1 MTLSR
6 AHCQLSRHKQTRY
19 KVVFRW
25 YDVST
30 YLRMTRDEII
40 TVIAMQSPDHTEL
53 QSAPGAPLSYELLIS
68 SIAEVHARTQAGAA
82 GAVNRYLTLR
92 NWFIGAY
99 VVQFEQN
106 GADRASYGQQLL
118 LHLARDLK
126 KRQIP
131 GCSPEMLGRMR
142 VFYRTYPQLRES
154 DSSPFAR
161 EPGAPA
167 AAAEQTEISSP
178 AVTKFEAALPTPLGR
193 QALLRLSWSH
203 LIELIRLD
211 DPWKRAFYENECLRG
226 SWSKRELQR
235 QISSLLYERTGLSLD
250 KQAVIE
256 RGRRQASA
264 ARVQI
269 SELIRDPYVL
279 EFVGLAEQPS
289 YTESDLE
296 TALLDHIQ
304 GFLLELGSG
313 FCFEA
318 RQKRITVGAEHDYID
333 LVFYHRLLR
342 CHLLI
347 ELKVR
352 HFQHSDAGQ
361 MNFYLNY
368 WKREITSPEDN
379 PPVGLLLCS
388 DKDQTK
394 VEYAIGGLD
403 QQLFVSRYL
412 VALPTAHEIERLVE
426 RDRAL
431 WEQRCESGGTQPCAP
446 HQGS

>member
-1 MTLSR
+1 M
-6 AHCQLSRHKQTRY
+6 
-19 KVVFRW
+19 
-25 YDVST
+25 
-30 YLRMTRDEII
+30 
-40 TVIAMQSPDHTEL
+40 
-53 QSAPGAPLSYELLIS
+53 SYELLIF
-68 SIAEVHARTQAGAA
+68 SIAEVHARTQIGAA

-106 GADRASYGQQLL
+106 GADRANYGQQLL

-126 KRQIP
+126 RRRIP

-142 VFYRTYPQLRES
+142 VFYRTYPQLGENGSSLFATES
-154 DSSPFAR
+154 GTSS
-161 EPGAPA
+161 APTD
-167 AAAEQTEISSP
+167 QIEISSP
-178 AVTKFEAALPTPLGR
+178 AVTKSDTALPTPLGG
-193 QALLRLSWSH
+193 QTLLRLSWSH
-203 LIELIRLD
+203 LIELIRLE
-211 DPWKRAFYENECLRG
+211 DPWKRAFYENECLKG

-256 RGRRQASA
+256 RARRQASG

-279 EFVGLAEQPS
+279 EFVGLAEQPR

-318 RQKRITVGAEHDYID
+318 RQKRITVGNEHDYID

-347 ELKVR
+347 
-352 HFQHSDAGQ
+352 
-361 MNFYLNY
+361 
-368 WKREITSPEDN
+368 
-379 PPVGLLLCS
+379 
-388 DKDQTK
+388 
-394 VEYAIGGLD
+394 
-403 QQLFVSRYL
+403 SR
-412 VALPTAHEIERLVE
+412 
-426 RDRAL
+426 
-431 WEQRCESGGTQPCAP
+431 
-446 HQGS
+446 

>member
-1 MTLSR
+1 MPFSDPR
-6 AHCQLSRHKQTRY
+6 EPQVPAGS
-19 KVVFRW
+19 
-25 YDVST
+25 
-30 YLRMTRDEII
+30 
-40 TVIAMQSPDHTEL
+40 
-53 QSAPGAPLSYELLIS
+53 PLSYELLIA
-68 SIAEVHARTQAGAA
+68 SIAEVHARTHAGAA

-106 GADRASYGQQLL
+106 GADRAAYGQQLL

-126 KRQIP
+126 KRRIP

-142 VFYRTYPQLRES
+142 VFYRTYPQLRS
-154 DSSPFAR
+154 MPTDQS
-161 EPGAPA
+161 
-167 AAAEQTEISSP
+167 EISSP
-178 AVTKFEAALPTPLGR
+178 MVTKSGTELPTPLDGPT
-193 QALLRLSWSH
+193 LLRLSWSH
-203 LIELIRLD
+203 LIELMRLQ

-235 QISSLLYERTGLSLD
+235 QIGSLLYERTGLSLD

-256 RGRRQASA
+256 RARQQASA
-264 ARVQI
+264 ARLQI

-279 EFVGLAEQPS
+279 EFVGLAEQPR

-318 RQKRITVGAEHDYID
+318 RQKRITVGTEHDYID
-333 LVFYHRLLR
+333 LVFYHRVLR

-368 WKREITSPEDN
+368 RSISLAF
-379 PPVGLLLCS
+379 GRA
-388 DKDQTK
+388 TK
-394 VEYAIGGLD
+394 
-403 QQLFVSRYL
+403 
-412 VALPTAHEIERLVE
+412 
-426 RDRAL
+426 
-431 WEQRCESGGTQPCAP
+431 
-446 HQGS
+446 

>member
-1 MTLSR
+1 
-6 AHCQLSRHKQTRY
+6 
-19 KVVFRW
+19 
-25 YDVST
+25 
-30 YLRMTRDEII
+30 
-40 TVIAMQSPDHTEL
+40 
-53 QSAPGAPLSYELLIS
+53 LSYELLIA
-68 SIAEVHARTQAGAA
+68 SIAEVHARTQSGAA

-99 VVQFEQN
+99 IVQFEQD

-126 KRQIP
+126 RRRIP

-142 VFYRTYPQLRES
+142 VFYRTYPQLHENG
-154 DSSPFAR
+154 SSPFVTEFETSSVPA
-161 EPGAPA
+161 EPI
-167 AAAEQTEISSP
+167 EISSP
-178 AVTKFEAALPTPLGR
+178 AVTKSETALPTPLGR
-193 QALLRLSWSH
+193 RTLLRLSWSH
-203 LIELIRLD
+203 LIELIRLE

-235 QISSLLYERTGLSLD
+235 QIGSLLYERTGLSLD

-256 RGRRQASA
+256 RARQQATA
-264 ARVQI
+264 APVQI

-279 EFVGLAEQPS
+279 EFVGLAEQPR

-304 GFLLELGSG
+304 GFLLELGSC

-318 RQKRITVGAEHDYID
+318 RQKRITVGTEHDYID

-352 HFQHSDAGQ
+352 HFQHTDAGQ

-368 WKREITSPEDN
+368 WKREVTSLEDN

-388 DKDQTK
+388 EKDQTK
-394 VEYAIGGLD
+394 VEYATGGLD

-412 VALPTAHEIERLVE
+412 VALPKATEIERLVE

-431 WEQRCESGGTQPCAP
+431 WERRGATNGTQSCAP
-446 HQGS
+446 PRSS

>member
-1 MTLSR
+1 
-6 AHCQLSRHKQTRY
+6 
-19 KVVFRW
+19 
-25 YDVST
+25 
-30 YLRMTRDEII
+30 
-40 TVIAMQSPDHTEL
+40 MQSSDHREL
-53 QSAPGAPLSYELLIS
+53 QSAAGAPLSYELLIS

-126 KRQIP
+126 KRRIP

-154 DSSPFAR
+154 GSSPFAR
-161 EPGAPA
+161 EPGTSA
-167 AAAEQTEISSP
+167 AATEQIEISSP
-178 AVTKFEAALPTPLGR
+178 AVTKSEAALPTPLGR

-203 LIELIRLD
+203 LIELIRLE

-256 RGRRQASA
+256 RARRQASA

-368 WKREITSPEDN
+368 WKREVTSPEDN

-412 VALPTAHEIERLVE
+412 VALPKANEIERLVE

-431 WEQRCESGGTQPCAP
+431 WERRGASGGTQSCAP

>member
-1 MTLSR
+1 M
-6 AHCQLSRHKQTRY
+6 
-19 KVVFRW
+19 
-25 YDVST
+25 
-30 YLRMTRDEII
+30 
-40 TVIAMQSPDHTEL
+40 
-53 QSAPGAPLSYELLIS
+53 SYESLIS
-68 SIAEVHARTQAGAA
+68 SIAEVHARTQTGAA

-92 NWFIGAY
+92 NWFIGAH

-106 GADRASYGQQLL
+106 GADRAIYGQQLL
-118 LHLARDLK
+118 VHLARDL
-126 KRQIP
+126 RRRRIP

-142 VFYRTYPQLRES
+142 VFYRAYPQLGENGPSLFAMES
-154 DSSPFAR
+154 GTSSVPT
-161 EPGAPA
+161 EI
-167 AAAEQTEISSP
+167 EISSP
-178 AVTKFEAALPTPLGR
+178 AVTKSDTALPTPLGR

-203 LIELIRLD
+203 LIELIRLE

-256 RGRRQASA
+256 RARRQASE

-279 EFVGLAEQPS
+279 EFVGLAEQPR

-318 RQKRITVGAEHDYID
+318 RQKRITVGQEHDYID

-347 ELKVR
+347 DLKVR

-368 WKREITSPEDN
+368 WKREVTSPEDN

-412 VALPTAHEIERLVE
+412 VALPKPNEIERLVE

-431 WEQRCESGGTQPCAP
+431 WERRDETIRT
-446 HQGS
+446 